1 QVVWVQLPGLSEG
14 YYTSFI
20 LKAIGQVTGSVIK
33 INGNTVHAKIG
44 QFAHM
49 TICVDLKKPLLSKI
63 KIDGQTQRVEYG
75 SLPNVCFRCG
85 LYGHTIDSCLKDWF
99 STPMEETSANE
110 LVSKTQD
117 LQWRVEKESYG
128 PWMLVE
134 RRPQRK
140 ARTMV
145 DKVTKNHGNN
155 GEGSRFDVVV
165 RIREGQIW
173 KGLMQRKIWIIRR
186 VRKVNMEVEGQLK
199 DKKTNIKAKGKG
211 VVMSNGPRLAPKV
224 LKPVNNMTASS
235 SKSGLK
241 PFDNGEKIGLKDD
254 ANPFFCSTRL
264 DDRVTRY
271 QQKKGC
277 QVGLVMK
284 QCSNPESEIA
294 SFKFGERNMDDKNT
308 GQRSTR
314 MEETQHTRPPDME
327 LEISKQPS
335 VEVTMAMKKIVEG
348 IERESGMK
356 DSLDV
361 ESMAVEIFGDEEG
374 LNVIDHPRFH
384 NFVKEYKREFS
395 LDLISLFET
404 HVSGQRVDGIIG
416 KLGYQN
422 SFKIEASVFFG
433 GIWLIWNGNVDI
445 EILYLYPQVIH
456 MRFCSKRM
464 NYTFLVL
471 AIYASPQ

>member
-1 QVVWVQLPGLSEG
+1 M
-14 YYTSFI
+14 
-20 LKAIGQVTGSVIK
+20 TG
-33 INGNTVHAKIG
+33 
-44 QFAHM
+44 
-49 TICVDLKKPLLSKI
+49 
-63 KIDGQTQRVEYG
+63 
-75 SLPNVCFRCG
+75 
-85 LYGHTIDSCLKDWF
+85 
-99 STPMEETSANE
+99 
-110 LVSKTQD
+110 
-117 LQWRVEKESYG
+117 
-128 PWMLVE
+128 
-134 RRPQRK
+134 
-140 ARTMV
+140 
-145 DKVTKNHGNN
+145 
-155 GEGSRFDVVV
+155 
-165 RIREGQIW
+165 
-173 KGLMQRKIWIIRR
+173 
-186 VRKVNMEVEGQLK
+186 
-199 DKKTNIKAKGKG
+199 
-211 VVMSNGPRLAPKV
+211 
-224 LKPVNNMTASS
+224 SS

-254 ANPFFCSTRL
+254 ANPFFGSTCS
-264 DDRVTRY
+264 DDRVPRY

-277 QVGLVMK
+277 QVGLVTK

-294 SFKFGERNMDDKNT
+294 SFKFGECNMDDKNT

-314 MEETQHTRPPDME
+314 LKETQHTRPPDME

-348 IERESGMK
+348 IERESGMR

-361 ESMAVEIFGDEEG
+361 ESMAVEIFGDEKG
-374 LNVIDHPRFH
+374 LNGIDHPRFQ

-422 SFKIEASVFFG
+422 SFKIEASDFFR
-433 GIWLIWNGNVDI
+433 GIWLIWNRNVDI
-445 EILYLYPQVIH
+445 EILYLHPQGIH